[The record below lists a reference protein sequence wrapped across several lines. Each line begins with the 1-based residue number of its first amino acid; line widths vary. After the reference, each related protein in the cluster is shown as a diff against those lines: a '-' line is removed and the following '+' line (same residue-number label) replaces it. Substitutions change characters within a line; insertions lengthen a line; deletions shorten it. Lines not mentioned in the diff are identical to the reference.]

1 MKLNPRDILFGDDE
15 GKKPPVLLAVTPPRT
30 GERTLLGVENL
41 LQSIAVPEPF
51 SLELAG
57 DMDGVT
63 LMARCLDDKVVR
75 GQLSA
80 HYPQAR
86 IQEVHPGE
94 DPLWLRDGEQAWS
107 ITLRADAPEYV
118 PLRTFRDDDL
128 LDPGSDPLI
137 ALMGALSALY
147 EGERVVARLM
157 LRSLGPDWSQAHMD
171 KAHKRPGMEP
181 REPAYTFQT
190 KPLQMDRVT
199 MAVLGIGAL
208 AALKGYLWV
217 QDGAIWKAAFL
228 GIGTALGLA
237 AGGWAW
243 WRWKRARSRVE
254 DPILIQE
261 KVSRIAFDAELQI
274 VAVLPDGR
282 TVGVVRQGLT
292 ADRSGFAKRL
302 WRLRDGPM
310 PGTVL
315 VLMADGVRLR
325 HARRLLSTTDVP
337 ALFALEREALL
348 AGAEDRIWSPLKVGA
363 AVDLRYALDRAEPG
377 GRLPAEAEPQRVTA
391 PEDFPDRA
399 AAVDM
404 ADHLLP
410 LFLKPAEKRALDL
423 VSDWPWIALG
433 ELAGLMGV
441 SPQRASQLVNP
452 LEGFGLATRLPEAGR
467 RMVLTDRGL
476 SLLAR
481 RDRTSVGV
489 AKKRWSAATEDP
501 GASFEWRNVAGR
513 RGRQLLRNI
522 EHTAAVHGFLAALT
536 VQAPLLGWEI
546 VQVDPPR
553 RASRHFRH
561 DGRMRAVNPDAFA
574 VIRKDGADW
583 AFFLE
588 WERRAVR
595 PSTMS
600 DRLAP
605 YLRYYSSHRPIDDH
619 GTRPAVLVVFD
630 DDIAQTHFLRVA
642 REEMRAEGVAVP
654 LWVSHKGAIDAL
666 GPLGRAWRS
675 PGEWE
680 SPQAMPPQ

>member
-1 MKLNPRDILFGDDE
+1 MRPE
-15 GKKPPVLLAVTPPRT
+15 GCEHDL
-30 GERTLLGVENL
+30 
-41 LQSIAVPEPF
+41 
-51 SLELAG
+51 
-57 DMDGVT
+57 
-63 LMARCLDDKVVR
+63 
-75 GQLSA
+75 
-80 HYPQAR
+80 
-86 IQEVHPGE
+86 
-94 DPLWLRDGEQAWS
+94 
-107 ITLRADAPEYV
+107 LRALASMP
-118 PLRTFRDDDL
+118 F
-128 LDPGSDPLI
+128 LDRQE
-137 ALMGALSALY
+137 MVALS
-147 EGERVVARLM
+147 G
-157 LRSLGPDWSQAHMD
+157 RS
-171 KAHKRPGMEP
+171 KAGVHEAVEKME
-181 REPAYTFQT
+181 TGG
-190 KPLQMDRVT
+190 LCG
-199 MAVLGIGAL
+199 AVLH
-208 AALKGYLWV
+208 AADPRPPARRFHL
-217 QDGAIWKAAFL
+217 
-228 GIGTALGLA
+228 TALGLERLA
-237 AGGWAW
+237 DEEDRPVEALLRDRPLSAQ
-243 WRWKRARSRVE
+243 WRRSLMER
-254 DPILIQE
+254 
-261 KVSRIAFDAELQI
+261 FDALATI
-274 VAVLPDGR
+274 YHLAATLTGVAYPIRFRWYRSIPLDAAVTLPDGR
-282 TVGVVRQGLT
+282 TVGIIRQGLT

-302 WRLRDGPM
+302 WRLREGPM

-337 ALFALEREALL
+337 ALFALEREAVV

-363 AVDLRYALDRAEPG
+363 AVDLRYVLDRAEPG
-377 GRLPAEAEPQRVTA
+377 GSLPEEPEPQRVTA

-399 AAVDM
+399 AAADM

-433 ELAGLMGV
+433 ELAGMMGV
-441 SPQRASQLVNP
+441 TPQRASQLVNP
-452 LEGFGLATRLPEAGR
+452 LEGFGLAARLPEAGR
-467 RMVLTDRGL
+467 RMALTDRGL

-489 AKKRWSAATEDP
+489 AKKRWSVELEDP
-501 GASFEWRNVAGR
+501 RADFEWRNVAGR

-536 VQAPLLGWEI
+536 TQAPLLGWET

-553 RASRHFRH
+553 RASRHFRY

-574 VIRKDGADW
+574 VIRKDGEDW

-600 DRLAP
+600 DRIAP
-605 YLRYYSSHRPIDDH
+605 YLRYYSSHRPMDDH

-630 DDIAQTHFLRVA
+630 DEIAQTHFLRVA

-675 PGEWE
+675 PGEWQ
-680 SPQAMPPQ
+680 SPQALPSH